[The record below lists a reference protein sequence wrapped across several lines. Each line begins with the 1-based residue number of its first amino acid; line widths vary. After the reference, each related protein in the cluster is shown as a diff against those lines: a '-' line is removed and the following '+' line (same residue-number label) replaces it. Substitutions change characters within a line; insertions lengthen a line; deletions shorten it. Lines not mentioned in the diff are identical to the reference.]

1 MRCLVAVPLTSPLEC
16 LLKADFYLPPPS
28 ALGRLLPFLTGSNRP
43 IAANRKWW
51 FPPFSRRSSL
61 ARLKSFRLMHS
72 VDLSCKEVATEFSAW
87 LGNTRLDRSDD
98 QAYRLVL

>member
-1 MRCLVAVPLTSPLEC
+1 MHSDGRSQAVANWQSSETLVR
-16 LLKADFYLPPPS
+16 
-28 ALGRLLPFLTGSNRP
+28 ALSTLSL
-43 IAANRKWW
+43 
-51 FPPFSRRSSL
+51 RSSL
-61 ARLKSFRLMHS
+61 ASLKSFRLTHS